1 MGRPRK
7 LWSLDPAENH
17 GWMGR
22 DHKDKDKYGN
32 AARFIIAK
40 IHETE
45 GKSEDELTTK
55 DIQFLTVRYQERL
68 AERRGE
74 QAKEKLIKNQLKHV
88 VN

>member
-55 DIQFLTVRYQERL
+55 IFSF
-68 AERRGE
+68 
-74 QAKEKLIKNQLKHV
+74 
-88 VN
+88 